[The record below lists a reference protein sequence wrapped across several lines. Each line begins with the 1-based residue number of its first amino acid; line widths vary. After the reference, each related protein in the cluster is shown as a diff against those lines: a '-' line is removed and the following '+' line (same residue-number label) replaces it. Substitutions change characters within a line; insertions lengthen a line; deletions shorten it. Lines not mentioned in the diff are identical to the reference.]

1 MKRFIHNYSVQTP
14 HLRELLH
21 DDKNYI
27 WTEQKHMSK
36 LLTILALNSE
46 SYVSYFGNHKE
57 TFIYTDA
64 SPYRISAI
72 LLQKLRN

>member
-1 MKRFIHNYSVQTP
+1 MDR
-14 HLRELLH
+14 
-21 DDKNYI
+21 
-27 WTEQKHMSK
+27 TETHEQ
-36 LLTILALNSE
+36 AFNNSE
-46 SYVSYFGNHKE
+46 SCVSYFGNHKE